1 MQFFRRLCLALAAA
15 AFLAF
20 AAGLVTERA
29 ALWQPAAIVGSIG
42 LAIGLGSL
50 PALAS
55 YQFTAWILATL
66 VAGLLYPHEVIHWG
80 RVDLTHPWIRLVA
93 VQTVMFGMG
102 TQMGLR
108 DFAGVLK
115 NPWGVAV
122 AVFSQF
128 TVMPLVGWMLTR
140 VFPLEPEIA
149 AGVILIGACSS
160 GLASNVMCY
169 IAKAN
174 LPLSI
179 TATACTT
186 MLAPVMTPLWMKL
199 LAGTLVDVSFVG
211 MMVEIIKIVLV
222 PIGAGLLHDY
232 LKTATPS
239 ATRRLVRAQTVCGTT
254 AVVMLISRDSDWV
267 AALPPNAVLLFELAG
282 FVLGAVAFG
291 VFYHQMTRRFPQL
304 DRWMPVASMVGIMY
318 FTSVTTA
325 VGRDHL
331 LRIGGLLFL
340 VAALHNAFGY
350 VLGYWLGRA
359 GGLDR
364 NSARTIAI
372 EVGLQNGGMASGL
385 AGAMGKLATVGLAAA
400 VFGSWMNISG
410 SLLANWWKR
419 RPVDGSADKPPAAPA
434 EPARTSVEI

>member
-1 MQFFRRLCLALAAA
+1 MFLFRRLCLALAAG

-20 AAGLVTERA
+20 AFGLGAGWSV
-29 ALWQPAAIVGSIG
+29 LWPPAAVTAAVC
-42 LAIGLGSL
+42 LAIGIGAL
-50 PALAS
+50 PTLAS
-55 YQFTAWILATL
+55 YQFTVWILATV
-66 VAGLLYPHEVIHWG
+66 VAGLLYPHRVIHWG
-80 RVDLTHPWIRLVA
+80 SVDLTHPWIRLVA
-93 VQTVMFGMG
+93 IQTVMFGMG

-122 AVFSQF
+122 AVLSQF
-128 TVMPLVGWMLTR
+128 TVMPLVGWTLTR
-140 VFPLEPEIA
+140 IFSLEPEIA
-149 AGVILIGACSS
+149 AGVILVGACSS

-169 IAKAN
+169 LAKAN

-186 MLAPVMTPLWMKL
+186 MLAPVMTPLWMKM

-239 ATRRLVRAQTVCGTT
+239 ATRRLGRAQAVCGTA
-254 AVVMLISRDSDWV
+254 AVLMLISHDSDRV
-267 AALPPNAVLLFELAG
+267 LALPPNAVLLLELSG
-282 FVLGAVAFG
+282 FVVGAVAFG
-291 VFYHQMTRRFPQL
+291 VFYHQMTRRFPSL

-318 FTSVTTA
+318 FTAITTA

-331 LRIGGLLFL
+331 LRIGGVLFV
-340 VAALHNAFGY
+340 VAVLHNALGY
-350 VLGYWLGRA
+350 ILGYWLGRA

-400 VFGSWMNISG
+400 VFSAWMNISG
-410 SLLANWWKR
+410 SILANYWKR
-419 RPVDGSADKPPAAPA
+419 RPVKPGAKSP
-434 EPARTSVEI
+434 

>member
-1 MQFFRRLCLALAAA
+1 MLLFRRFCLGLAA
-15 AFLAF
+15 LGLLILLSGL
-20 AAGLVTERA
+20 AAGSP
-29 ALWQPAAIVGSIG
+29 ALWQPATVVTAI
-42 LAIGLGSL
+42 AFAFGLGAL
-50 PALAS
+50 PTLAT
-55 YQFTAWILATL
+55 YQFTAWILAT
-66 VAGLLYPHEVIHWG
+66 VVCGLLYPHQVIHWG
-80 RVDLTHPWIRLVA
+80 DVNLTHPWIRLLA

-115 NPWGVAV
+115 QPWGVAV

-128 TVMPLVGWMLTR
+128 TVMPLVGWSLTQ

-149 AGVILIGACSS
+149 AGVILIGSCSS

-169 IAKAN
+169 LAKAN

-186 MLAPVMTPLWMKL
+186 MLAPLMTPLWMKT
-199 LAGTLVDVSFVG
+199 LAGTLVSVSFLG
-211 MMVEIIKIVLV
+211 MMTEIIKIVVV

-232 LKTATPS
+232 LKWASP
-239 ATRRLVRAQTVCGTT
+239 AGARRLRIAQALCGA
-254 AVVMLISRDSDWV
+254 AVLALFLTRDRWST
-267 AALPPNAVLLFELAG
+267 ALPPDTALFVELFA

-291 VFYHQMTRRFPQL
+291 VLYHQLTKLLPAL
-304 DRWMPVASMVGIMY
+304 DRWMPVASMLGIMY

-325 VGRDHL
+325 VGRDNL
-331 LRIGGLLFL
+331 LRIGGLLFA
-340 VAALHNAFGY
+340 VAVLHNALGY

-364 NSARTIAI
+364 NSARTVAI

-410 SLLANWWKR
+410 SLLANFWRR
-419 RPVDGSADKPPAAPA
+419 RPVNPETD
-434 EPARTSVEI
+434 R

>member
-1 MQFFRRLCLALAAA
+1 MRYLRLACLILSGASL
-15 AFLAF
+15 LGLL
-20 AAGLVTERA
+20 AGLLIGNPG
-29 ALWQPAAIVGSIG
+29 LWQPAAVVFSIS
-42 LAIGLGSL
+42 LAIGVGAV
-50 PALAS
+50 PTLAC
-55 YQFTAWILATL
+55 YQFTVWILATL
-66 VAGLLYPHEVIHWG
+66 VAALLYPHEVIHWG
-80 RVDLTHPWIRLVA
+80 DVDLTNKWIRLLA
-93 VQTVMFGMG
+93 IQTVMFGMG

-115 NPWGVAV
+115 NPWGVGV
-122 AVFSQF
+122 AVLSQF
-128 TVMPLVGWMLTR
+128 TVMPLTGWALTK

-186 MLAPVMTPLWMKL
+186 MLAPLMTPLWMKL
-199 LAGTLVDVSFVG
+199 LAGTLVSISFIG
-211 MMVEIIKIVLV
+211 MMTEIIKIVLV

-232 LKTATPS
+232 LKWASPRGHKITHV
-239 ATRRLVRAQTVCGTT
+239 L
-254 AVVMLISRDSDWV
+254 AVVSALGALLLIAVWDHV
-267 AALPPNAVLLFELAG
+267 APGLSANGLLILELFG

-291 VFYHQMTRRFPQL
+291 TLYHRLTLLLPQL

-325 VGRDHL
+325 VGRDNL
-331 LRIGGLLFL
+331 MRIGGTLFL
-340 VAALHNAFGY
+340 VAALHNALGY

-359 GGLDR
+359 GGLDK
-364 NSARTIAI
+364 NSARTVAI

-385 AGAMGKLATVGLAAA
+385 AAGMGKLATVGLAAA

-410 SLLANWWKR
+410 SILANYWKR
-419 RPVDGSADKPPAAPA
+419 RPVVDPVLTRNPPA
-434 EPARTSVEI
+434 